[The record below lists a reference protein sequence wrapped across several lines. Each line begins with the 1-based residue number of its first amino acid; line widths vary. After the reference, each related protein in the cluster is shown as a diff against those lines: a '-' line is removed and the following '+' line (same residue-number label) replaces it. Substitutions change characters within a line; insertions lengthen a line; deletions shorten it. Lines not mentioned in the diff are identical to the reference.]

1 MKNDQKSTVKT
12 QRAQIFQYQ
21 KEKTERQLNLKKNV
35 QKVLCPYTKDWES
48 KMTFKTDKYTI

>member
-21 KEKTERQLNLKKNV
+21 KEKTERQLNKK
-35 QKVLCPYTKDWES
+35 KFTKSIVPIYKRLGKQND
-48 KMTFKTDKYTI
+48 I

>member
-1 MKNDQKSTVKT
+1 MKNDQKSTMKT

-21 KEKTERQLNLKKNV
+21 KEMTERQLNKKNL
-35 QKVLCPYTKDWES
+35 QKVLCPYTKDWKS